1 MLKGLILKDFYCIR
15 FQMILAFA
23 VMLFPNMLF
32 GPVFAEMFGSFD
44 VNDTRLGA
52 VLVSILINYI
62 SIILCSLFISNNTD
76 DNIKSGWSKIQL
88 TMPLS
93 AGEIIGGGL
102 ISSGLALALTAVF
115 IIFCNLVCII
125 LFGLPI
131 EPMITGPVILAL
143 LQMIPLSVS
152 VVSGYSLGSLKSA
165 SMYTA
170 ITIITAFGL
179 GGIVAR
185 IARGSITLTAARL
198 IGYAGVPM
206 LSAAVI
212 VLCFS
217 VGKKAVTKEV

>member
-1 MLKGLILKDFYCIR
+1 MKGLILKDFYRIR

>member
-1 MLKGLILKDFYCIR
+1 MLKGLILKDFYRIR

-32 GPVFAEMFGSFD
+32 GPVFVEMFGSFD
-44 VNDTRLGA
+44 VNDTHLGA

-152 VVSGYSLGSLKSA
+152 VVSGYFLGSLKSA
-165 SMYTA
+165 LMYTA

-179 GGIVAR
+179 GGIVAC

-198 IGYAGVPM
+198 IGYAGVPV